1 MEKWVVAAGLFLTV
15 TLGWALR
22 DNFDQ
27 EWPKYQRTYYHL
39 ALLRTHTAGQRAW
52 ARSQVVEI
60 KQILPT
66 QVGTV
71 ERCVTCHI
79 AIDDPAFKDGQEP
92 LRQHSALLRS
102 HPPEKF
108 GCVICHGGEGR
119 AVTTLEAHGQVE
131 GSSNPLIKGEYL
143 QAACYN
149 CHGSGTLPTQVTS
162 AVIRGRQLV
171 NRNLCMGCHQIEG
184 AGGQEGPD
192 LTAVGS
198 QRSWLWLYAH
208 LARPQS
214 VVVGSTMPVFPFSRD
229 QIKDI
234 TIYLLTLRGGSEQ
247 SPRTIAPMNNAGS
260 NSTGLSGVAAE
271 AGREMTGPGL
281 VTYDGR
287 ELFDGAGCIMCHSI
301 GRRGGQV
308 GPELTYIGRK
318 RNAKDLARL
327 LRDPEEALPGGKM
340 PQLNLTQQQTEA
352 LTAYLT
358 TLR

>member
-1 MEKWVVAAGLFLTV
+1 MEKWVAVAALFLTV
-15 TLGWALR
+15 TIGWALR
-22 DNFDQ
+22 DSFDQ
-27 EWPKYQRTYYHL
+27 EWAQYETTYYHL
-39 ALLRTHTAGQRAW
+39 AFVRTHTAGQRLW
-52 ARSQVVEI
+52 AASQAVEV

-66 QVGTV
+66 RDGTV

-108 GCVICHGGEGR
+108 GCVICHGGGGR
-119 AVTTLEAHGQVE
+119 AVTTMEAHGQ
-131 GSSNPLIKGEYL
+131 GQGPSNPLVKGEYI

-149 CHGSGTLPTQVTS
+149 CHGSEALPTQATS

-171 NRNLCMGCHQIEG
+171 NRYLCMGCHQIEG
-184 AGGQEGPD
+184 AGGQEGPE

-208 LARPQS
+208 LARPES
-214 VVVGSTMPVFPFSRD
+214 VVVGSTMPVFPLSRD

-247 SPRTIAPMNNAGS
+247 SSHTIAPMNSAGF
-260 NSTGLSGVAAE
+260 NSTGLSGAAVE
-271 AGREMTGPGL
+271 AGRDMNGPGL

-287 ELFDGAGCIMCHSI
+287 EVFDGAGCVMCHSI

-308 GPELTYIGRK
+308 GPALTYIGRK
-318 RNAKDLARL
+318 RDAKGPRQA
-327 LRDPEEALPGGKM
+327 AS
-340 PQLNLTQQQTEA
+340 
-352 LTAYLT
+352 
-358 TLR
+358 

>member
-1 MEKWVVAAGLFLTV
+1 MEKWVAVTGIVLTV
-15 TLGWALR
+15 SFGWALR

-27 EWPKYQRTYYHL
+27 EWAKYERTYYAL
-39 ALLRTHTAGQRAW
+39 AIVRPHTAVW
-52 ARSQVVEI
+52 AKSQAVEV
-60 KQILPT
+60 KQVLPT
-66 QVGTV
+66 QVSTV

-79 AIDDPAFKDGQEP
+79 AIDDPAFKDGREP

-108 GCVICHGGEGR
+108 GCVICHGGVGR
-119 AVTTLEAHGQVE
+119 AVTTMEAHGQGE
-131 GSSNPLIKGEYL
+131 GLSDPLVKGEYIE
-143 QAACYN
+143 AACYN
-149 CHGSGTLPTQVTS
+149 CHGSEALPIQATS

-171 NRNLCMGCHQIEG
+171 NRSLCMGCHQIEG

-208 LARPQS
+208 IARPES

-229 QIKDI
+229 QLKDI
-234 TIYLLTLRGGSEQ
+234 VIYLLTLRGGLEQ
-247 SPRTIAPMNNAGS
+247 SRPTIAPINSVES

-287 ELFDGAGCIMCHSI
+287 EVFNGAGCTMCHSI

-308 GPELTYIGRK
+308 GPALTYIGRK
-318 RNAKDLARL
+318 RDAKNLAKL
-327 LRDPEEALPGGKM
+327 LRDPAEALPGGKM
-340 PQLNLTQQQTEA
+340 PQLNLTKQQIDA
-352 LTAYLT
+352 LTTYLT